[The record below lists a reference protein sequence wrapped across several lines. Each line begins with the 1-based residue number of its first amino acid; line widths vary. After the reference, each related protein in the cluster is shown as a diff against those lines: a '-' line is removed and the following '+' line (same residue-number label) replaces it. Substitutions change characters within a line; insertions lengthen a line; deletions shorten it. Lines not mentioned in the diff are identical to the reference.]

1 MIGRVSDLARF
12 KRCIDDATGRNAVIA
27 IAQAGAAYVEDARG
41 GCGHAAAFVAPRS
54 AEEVSLVLRTAAEC
68 GIRLIPQGANTGLVA
83 AGVPEDATADV
94 VLSLR
99 AMNRR
104 PSIDVANRS
113 ACVEAG
119 VRLSTLNSVAAD
131 AGLCFPIDLAADP
144 SVGGLIAANAAGAK
158 FLRYGDVRRNLLGLE
173 VVLADGHGTVLDFM
187 KPLWKNNTGIDLKQ
201 LFVGSSGSLGVITR
215 AVLALHPLPTV
226 TVAALLVPADHDAV
240 VDALVALERCAG
252 DALTAFEGMSGVAMQ
267 AAVDLVS
274 SVRNPFES
282 GDVPEFAVLVELS
295 GGPGESETRLT
306 ELLAQALATLES
318 HGRTRI
324 ADVLLGDP
332 ARLWALRHAI
342 PDALRRRGRV
352 IGCDVSVS
360 RGQLAALRTRLIE
373 AVRVTWPEVEICDFG
388 HVGDGGLH
396 FNLVWPRS
404 AREPA
409 TGTFDAIRTQVFE
422 IVVKEFG
429 GAFSAEHG
437 VGPRNAAYYRR
448 FTGSTALRLS
458 ASIQRALAPARIGRV
473 DFGG

>member
-1 MIGRVSDLARF
+1 MIRGTSDLTAF
-12 KRCIDDATGRNAVIA
+12 KRCIDDATGRNAVIDV
-27 IAQAGAAYVEDARG
+27 AQAGAACVEDARG

-54 AEEVSLVLRTAAEC
+54 TEEVSLVLRTAAEC

-83 AGVPEDATADV
+83 AGVPEDATADA

-104 PSIDVANRS
+104 PSIDVANRT

-119 VRLSTLNSVAAD
+119 VRLSTLNAVAAD
-131 AGLCFPIDLAADP
+131 AGLFFPIDLAADP

-173 VVLADGHGTVLDFM
+173 VVLADRHGTVLDLL
-187 KPLWKNNTGIDLKQ
+187 KPLWKNNTGLDLKQ

-215 AVLALHPLPTV
+215 AVLALHQLPTV

-240 VDALVALERCAG
+240 VEALISLERCAG
-252 DALTAFEGMSGVAMQ
+252 DALTAFEGMSGAAIQ
-267 AAVDLVS
+267 AAVDLVPA
-274 SVRNPFES
+274 VRNPFA
-282 GDVPEFAVLVELS
+282 GAVPEFAVLVELS
-295 GGPGESETRLT
+295 GGPGDSEASLT
-306 ELLAQALATLES
+306 EVLAQALAKLES
-318 HGRTRI
+318 HGRARI
-324 ADVLLGDP
+324 ADVVVGDP
-332 ARLWALRHAI
+332 VRLWALRHAI
-342 PDALRRRGRV
+342 PDALRRRGKV
-352 IGCDVSVS
+352 IGCDVAVS

-373 AVRVTWPEVEICDFG
+373 AVRGEWPEVEICDFG

-404 AREPA
+404 IPEPA
-409 TGTFDAIRTQVFE
+409 VGTFDAMRTRVCE
-422 IVVKEFG
+422 IVVEDFG

-437 VGPRNAAYYRR
+437 VGPRNATHYRR

-458 ASIQRALAPARIGRV
+458 AAIQRALAPARIGRV